1 MYYTQEIINTIEQ
14 KFLEGKCI
22 TEIHKELGLN
32 RDSISKHLKK
42 LGYNTVHNPIY
53 QNIFEKI
60 DNEEKA
66 YWLGFLYADGYISKN
81 NQIEVSL
88 QLSDIN
94 HLQKLKKFL
103 NTNTKISIDD
113 HRCRLLFC
121 SKKISNDL
129 AKLGCINNKSLILT
143 FPTKEQVSDEFL
155 LPFIRGY
162 IDGDGCISYIPPR
175 ITLAITS
182 TKEFLE
188 GMIDRANWDK
198 NLISYYSS
206 GKAFTLRT
214 KKALTKIILHSLY
227 DNCNIYLDRKYEKFL
242 ISLADLDK

>member
-1 MYYTQEIINTIEQ
+1 MYYTQEIINNIEQ
-14 KFLEGKCI
+14 KFLEGKTI
-22 TEIHKELGLN
+22 TEIHKELNLD
-32 RDSISKHLKK
+32 RDAISRHLKK
-42 LGYNTVHNPIY
+42 LGYNTARNPIN

-103 NTNTKISIDD
+103 NTNTKISTDD

-129 AKLGCINNKSLILT
+129 AKLGCVNNKSLILT

-162 IDGDGCISYIPPR
+162 VDGDGCISYIPPR
-175 ITLAITS
+175 ITFSITS
-182 TKEFLE
+182 TKNFLE
-188 GMIDRANWDK
+188 GMIQRTNWNK
-198 NLISYYSS
+198 ELIGYYQS
-206 GKAFTLRT
+206 GKAITMRT
-214 KKALTKIILHSLY
+214 RKKLTKNILHSLY